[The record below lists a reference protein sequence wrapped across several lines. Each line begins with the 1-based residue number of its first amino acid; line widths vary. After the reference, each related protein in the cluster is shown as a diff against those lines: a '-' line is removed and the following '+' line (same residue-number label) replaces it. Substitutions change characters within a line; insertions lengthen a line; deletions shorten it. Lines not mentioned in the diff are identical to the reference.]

1 MATEVLVND
10 GGAPC
15 RIIPI
20 ACSEAVTAGDV
31 LELHTDGKV
40 RPSVNDVEP
49 AFGIALTAQAT
60 TGGLVNCITGSGV
73 VVRVIQQTNLAA
85 GQLVM
90 VDGSNKGEVIAHTG
104 TAAATKFPIGMTLE
118 DVAAGAYVKILK
130 F

>member
-1 MATEVLVND
+1 MATEILVND
-10 GGAPC
+10 GGAPA
-15 RIIPI
+15 RILPFTT
-20 ACSEAVTAGDV
+20 SEAVTAGDV

-49 AFGIALTAQAT
+49 AFGVALTAAAS
-60 TGGLVNCITGSGV
+60 GALCNVVTGSGIV
-73 VVRVIQQTNLAA
+73 LRVIQNTNLST

-90 VDGSNKGEVIAHTG
+90 GDGSNKGEVIAHTG
-104 TAAATKFPIGMTLE
+104 TASATKAPIGMTLE

>member
-20 ACSEAVTAGDV
+20 ECSEAVTAGDV
-31 LELHTDGKV
+31 LELHTDGLV

-49 AFGIALTAQAT
+49 AFGIALTGAAANA
-60 TGGLVNCITGSGV
+60 LVNCITGSGV
-73 VVRVIQQTNLAA
+73 VVRVIQNTNLAT

-104 TAAATKFPIGMTLE
+104 TSAATKFPIGMTLE